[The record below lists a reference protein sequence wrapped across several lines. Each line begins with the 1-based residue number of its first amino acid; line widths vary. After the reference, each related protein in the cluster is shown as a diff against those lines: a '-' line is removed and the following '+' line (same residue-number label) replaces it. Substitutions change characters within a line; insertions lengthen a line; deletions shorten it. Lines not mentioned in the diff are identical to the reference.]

1 MATSQDRPFIRRNGF
16 RDKVVV
22 LSSHGTARRN
32 VVFKPSKTVNEVDL
46 LKQPAKSNSSTSGF
60 PGVVQ
65 ESVSISCSPPRKDLP
80 PIQPAIRMNQN
91 FSIFTEIRSSN
102 RFVDNAVM
110 RPREKLLQST
120 EKIKGSSG
128 KGSVDSP
135 GSILLTSFQMLE
147 INNQNDSADL
157 TNSQVNLESKKSR
170 RYQKTNCEPEKVKHR
185 KSKERRQQPKSQQ
198 NDLTQSNSCTRTPQN
213 SMKCLPNGHIYNTSQ
228 LGKNGSP
235 IHLSPRMRSL
245 QSFFE
250 KKRLAAEA
258 WKAKILYEN
267 KERTSRDLQWAARQL
282 RTFSTNNRLNSVT
295 PGKGNC
301 LRLMSD
307 MAGAEYGDSAR
318 PNVMLK
324 PKRAKNEK
332 EKNIVYGVGSFYLE
346 EVPPGDKV
354 TPEAQEI
361 LLVLRDTVAIIIN
374 DIITIDQGLTKR
386 NFKPCFSIVE
396 HLEMIP
402 EMLIALIDHLYY
414 TPQEFELVAVA
425 KNINSLITD
434 VLKDPVI
441 VLFKMIELGHYLY
454 YLGRILGE
462 KIVPKDLPRLLH
474 SIQVKLQRIKI
485 GFVVRQYFHVPISM
499 DFVITPYNKDRQLIR
514 LEEECHCIVNL
525 LHPEDPRSRYCPPS
539 YRTIEVLYDEE
550 LGHFEKFQHRLNRI
564 LSPQRCTARLV
575 STILRQFDGRE
586 VVVTAEHATYLLHS
600 DHRPRYDD
608 VRALVV
614 SGCRPRADRLP
625 INL

>member
-1 MATSQDRPFIRRNGF
+1 MATSQDRPFTRRNEF

-22 LSSHGTARRN
+22 LSSNGTARKN
-32 VVFKPSKTVNEVDL
+32 VIFKPSKTVNEVDL
-46 LKQPAKSNSSTSGF
+46 LKQPAKSDSSTSGF

-65 ESVSISCSPPRKDLP
+65 ESVSMGCSPPRKDLP

-91 FSIFTEIRSSN
+91 FSIFTEFRSSN
-102 RFVDNAVM
+102 CFVDNAVL
-110 RPREKLLQST
+110 RPREQLLQST

-128 KGSVDSP
+128 KGSADSL

-170 RYQKTNCEPEKVKHR
+170 RYQKTNCEPKKVKHQM
-185 KSKERRQQPKSQQ
+185 SKERRQQPESQQ
-198 NDLTQSNSCTRTPQN
+198 NDLTQSNPCTRTPQN
-213 SMKCLPNGHIYNTSQ
+213 SMKCVPNGRIYNTLQ
-228 LGKNGSP
+228 FGKNGSP

-250 KKRLAAEA
+250 KKRLAADA

-282 RTFSTNNRLNSVT
+282 RAFSTNNRLNSVT
-295 PGKGNC
+295 PGKGNY

-307 MAGAEYGDSAR
+307 IAGTEYGDFAR

-324 PKRAKNEK
+324 PKRAKSEK
-332 EKNIVYGVGSFYLE
+332 EKNIVCGVGSFHLE

-386 NFKPCFSIVE
+386 NFKPCSSIVE

-485 GFVVRQYFHVPISM
+485 GFVVRQYFHIPISM

-586 VVVTAEHATYLLHS
+586 VVVTAEHAAYLLNS

-625 INL
+625 INV